1 MKNKRIV
8 ITGIGVVS
16 LIGIGKDEFWKNL
29 LAGRS
34 NFNKIS
40 LFDTRELKVDT
51 AGEIKNF
58 DAATY
63 LGKKGLRDFDRS
75 TRLLCSAAKL
85 AIDDSNLQIS
95 TKNNKNIGASIGTTF
110 GSVHSIS
117 EFHKDILKNGPKLVN
132 PSAFPNTVM
141 NAAAGRLAIKFNLK
155 GPNATLSNGA
165 CSFGDA
171 LDFAMNMLKNG
182 HARSMLVGATQ
193 ELSFQIFY
201 GFHQLGVLA
210 GLSKNKIIKSC
221 PFDSRRNGVILAEG
235 AVVFVLERLTA
246 SLSEGKN
253 IYAAIK
259 SISSCYN
266 PKRGYCDK
274 AMAQVMIAAMKEA
287 KLNPQ
292 DIDCIF
298 ANANSTQQ
306 ADALESKAIKKVF
319 GRNTNSIP
327 VTAIKSILGETYSAS
342 GGFNLAAAIGTIKK
356 SIIAPTINYQ
366 QKDSQCDL
374 SFLAKT
380 PQKVKANN
388 VLLNEFDCFGANNTT
403 IITKFK

>member
-1 MKNKRIV
+1 MKKQIG
-8 ITGIGVVS
+8 ISGIGVVS
-16 LIGIGKDEFWKNL
+16 ALGAGKNNFWDNIF
-29 LAGRS
+29 AGKS
-34 NFNKIS
+34 NFKKIS
-40 LFDTRELKVDT
+40 LFPVKGVKAAV
-51 AGEIKNF
+51 AGEITDF
-58 DAATY
+58 DARNY
-63 LGKKGLRDFDRS
+63 LGPKGLRDFDRS

-85 AIDDSNLQIS
+85 AIDDSGLDI
-95 TKNNKNIGASIGTTF
+95 TEKNNKKIGISVGTTF

-155 GPNATLSNGA
+155 GPNTTLSNGA

-171 LDFAMNMLKNG
+171 LDFAINLLKNG
-182 HARSMLVGATQ
+182 HAKAMLVGATQ
-193 ELSFQIFY
+193 ELSSQIFH
-201 GFHQLGVLA
+201 GFHQLDVLA
-210 GLSKNKIIKSC
+210 GMSKNKIIQSC
-221 PFDSRRNGVILAEG
+221 PFDARRNGVILAEG
-235 AVVFVLERLTA
+235 AVVFVLEALTA

-374 SFLAKT
+374 SFLANT